1 MKLVWNDKEKMP
13 WFFLK
18 EISSDGDIQ
27 TVDVIYPASPILL
40 YLKPELLFLQM
51 LPIMSYANN
60 ETWSKYTYEF
70 SPHHLGYY
78 PVCNIK
84 SEGQENMPI
93 EETAN
98 MMHMWAAVIQRSVD
112 QKDIMAM
119 TKRYWNLF
127 QTWANYLV
135 QNLPDPGEQLCTD
148 DFEGPSPHNANLAA
162 KGILGIAAYAQICNF
177 MGRSTDAQK
186 YNSIAQ
192 DYAKQWATLALDADR
207 IHTKLEYDKNNTF
220 SLKYNI
226 YYQYVLNMTL
236 LMDPQPDIKY
246 YLNQKMNKYGVPLD
260 NRATFTKLD
269 WLYWIAAM
277 GTDDQFAKFNE
288 AGFNMAEATTRGIP
302 LTDWYET
309 TNAAIKGFRARPVV
323 GGIYARMVLKK

>member
-1 MKLVWNDKEKMP
+1 
-13 WFFLK
+13 
-18 EISSDGDIQ
+18 
-27 TVDVIYPASPILL
+27 
-40 YLKPELLFLQM
+40 
-51 LPIMSYANN
+51 
-60 ETWSKYTYEF
+60 
-70 SPHHLGYY
+70 
-78 PVCNIK
+78 
-84 SEGQENMPI
+84 MPI

-98 MMHMWAAVIQRSVD
+98 MMHMWAAVIQRSAD

-192 DYAKQWATLALDADR
+192 DYAKQWATLALDSDR

-246 YLNQKMNKYGVPLD
+246 YLSQKMNKYGVPLD

-269 WLYWIAAM
+269 WLYWMAAM
-277 GTDDQFAKFNE
+277 GTDEQFAKFNE